1 MSRPLATLTRLLGW
15 GVLLI
20 VTLFYFV
27 PILMLIIGAFRDAPP
42 GQPGNFSLAGVEEAF
57 SNPATWQSLGNSLW
71 LAVMVGIIS
80 TGIAAIMAAIAASRA
95 WVARF
100 VVPIMAVS
108 LALPPLFFG
117 LSWDLLGSPRLG
129 LINGLLWSWF
139 GVDGVTIGGAWGT
152 AILVGLK
159 VSTLV
164 FFIVLGPFISM
175 DRRQEEAAVVAGA
188 GPIRTALTVTLPA
201 LAPALLGGFSIG
213 FIIGVTAFDMPL
225 ILGRPDGF
233 TVFSTQ
239 IYSALT
245 DSSPPDYAHASSLGL
260 MLIVIV
266 LALVALRWVLLDKRS
281 FATVGGKKTSFAP
294 EPTKT
299 VSVISAVAVAAYTIL
314 VLVLPA
320 AQMVL
325 ASLQPAFGAGNL
337 SLVNY
342 ERVLEDPQLRTSL
355 WNTAFVG
362 IFGGALAVGV
372 AFLLAL
378 VGRYGATGM
387 RRILDLATWLPWATN
402 GVLLGLGLV
411 WTFIVLTPLRGMF
424 GTIWIVLIG
433 LVIAVTPLAGRTVDG
448 ALAQIGRELEEAG
461 RVSGGGVVRVA
472 FGIVLRLIAPAALG
486 AWFIS
491 AINIV
496 GNLDVPILL
505 SLPTNRV
512 MSVSVYNYWGS
523 GQGTTAA
530 ALFCLVIGAGG
541 IVALVGYLAIKI
553 ASRVISALRTAR
565 VARELPPPSRPRH
578 PAQATPENDS
588 SPQLSAVAG
597 R

>member
-1 MSRPLATLTRLLGW
+1 MRLVGW
-15 GVLLI
+15 AVLLT
-20 VTLFYFV
+20 VTLLYFV
-27 PILMLIIGAFRDAPP
+27 PIFMLIIGAFRDAPP
-42 GQPGNFSLAGVEEAF
+42 GSPGEFTLAGVAEAF
-57 SNPATWQSLGNSLW
+57 GNPATWSSLGNSLW
-71 LAVMVGIIS
+71 LALMVGIIS
-80 TGIAAIMAAIAASRA
+80 TGTAAIMAAIAASRA
-95 WVARF
+95 RVARF
-100 VVPIMAVS
+100 VVPIMAIS
-108 LALPPLFFG
+108 LAMPPLFFA

-129 LINGLLWSWF
+129 LINGPLWSSF
-139 GVDGVTIGGAWGT
+139 GAEGIVIGGAWGT
-152 AILVGLK
+152 AVLLGLK

-164 FFIVLGPFISM
+164 FFIVLGPFLSM
-175 DRRQEEAAVVAGA
+175 DRRQEEAAIVAGA
-188 GPIRTALTVTLPA
+188 GPIRTALTVTLPV

-233 TVFSTQ
+233 TVFSTR

-245 DSSPPDYAHASSLGL
+245 DSSPPDYAHASALGL
-260 MLIVIV
+260 MLILIV
-266 LALVALRWVLLDKRS
+266 LALVTARWFVLDRRS
-281 FATVGGKKTSFAP
+281 FTTVGGKKSGFAP
-294 EPTKT
+294 PPTKAA
-299 VSVISAVAVAAYTIL
+299 SLLGVIAVVAFSTL

-325 ASLQPAFGAGNL
+325 ASFQPAFGAGDL

-342 ERVLEDPQLRTSL
+342 QRVLNDPQLRTSL

-362 IFGGALAVGV
+362 VVGGALAVGV

-378 VGRYGATGM
+378 AGRYGAAGM
-387 RRILDLATWLPWATN
+387 RRILELATWLPWATN

-433 LVIAVTPLAGRTVDG
+433 LVIAVTPLAGRAVDG

-512 MSVSVYNYWGS
+512 MSVTVYNYWGS

-530 ALFCLVIGAGG
+530 ALFCLVIAVGG
-541 IVALVGYLAIKI
+541 IVALVGHLAIKVS
-553 ASRVISALRTAR
+553 SRALNALRAAR
-565 VARELPPPSRPRH
+565 VGGEPTPPPPRSRAHTP
-578 PAQATPENDS
+578 PDTDSATPRS
-588 SPQLSAVAG
+588 SARG
-597 R
+597 K